1 MGRTFVDVE
10 VENYRDVV
18 LREAAGNGQEKVRKQ
33 TIRALVDTGSAL
45 LCLHRDAIEA
55 LGLQFS
61 RAAEVRTG
69 NGNGER
75 PIYDVA
81 RITILDRHCFVQV
94 MEIPDNI
101 PPLLGYIALGNL
113 DLVVD
118 TKSNQVIPNP
128 ESGGKFT
135 LDLL

>member
-1 MGRTFVDVE
+1 MERASVDVE

-18 LREAAGNGQEKVRKQ
+18 LKEAAGNGQEGVRKQ
-33 TIRALVDTGSAL
+33 TVRALVDTGSAL
-45 LCLHRDAIEA
+45 LCLPRAAIEA

-69 NGNGER
+69 NGSVER
-75 PIYDVA
+75 RIYDVA
-81 RITILDRHCFVQV
+81 RITIFGRQCFVQV

-101 PPLLGYIALGNL
+101 PPLLGYIALENL

-118 TKSNQVIPNP
+118 AKSNKVTTNP
-128 ESGGKFT
+128 ESGGKFM